1 MQNIFSKGIAIKLT
15 IFCLLSVLAILFIP
29 RIDKALFPLSEG
41 PGSITVLGVGLVM
54 TLFTAGVIYF
64 GANSSLNL
72 PKKFLLFTFLYNAL
86 IIAVKFTISPLSVYQ
101 ANQVRTFGFQINQ
114 NPFTLAIIAAVIFL
128 LYFVVFSGIYL
139 YLKRKVK
146 RAISQETTV
155 PIEKTKG
162 HKALVFWG
170 MALLVGVI
178 ILVGGGTIFVI
189 PLIFSMLSFL
199 EYLFFVFSTVY
210 GMLIALALVGAI
222 YFVTGAFRSAAEQ
235 AIIMRDVTV
244 LVSFFWIG
252 AAFLFIFHALWVVY
266 LLILTALWPLR
277 VVVPK

>member
-1 MQNIFSKGIAIKLT
+1 MQNIFSKNIGIKLAL
-15 IFCLLSVLAILFIP
+15 FCLLSIVAIWLIP
-29 RIDKALFPLSEG
+29 KLDPSTDG

-72 PKKFLLFTFLYNAL
+72 PKKLLLFTFLYNTL
-86 IIAVKFTISPLSVYQ
+86 IVAVKFSISPLSVYQ
-101 ANQVRTFGFQINQ
+101 ANQLRTFDFQINE
-114 NPFTLAIIAAVIFL
+114 NPIMLAIIAAVVFL
-128 LYFVVFSGIYL
+128 LYFIVFSGIYL
-139 YLKRKVK
+139 YFKRKVQK
-146 RAISQETTV
+146 AVIQGSV
-155 PIEKTKG
+155 APVEKTKG

-170 MALLVGVI
+170 ITLLAGI
-178 ILVGGGTIFVI
+178 IIFAGGGAIFI
-189 PLIFSMLSFL
+189 FPLFFSINAL
-199 EYLFFVFSTVY
+199 EYLSFVFSTAF
-210 GMLIALALVGAI
+210 GLLIALALIGAI

-252 AAFLFIFHALWVVY
+252 AAFLFIYHALWVVY